1 MPSYYREPLDVP
13 LEVEVVLELDELVPV
28 DVFDGALEDDVVPL
42 DFEALAAAFAA
53 AAEAAASDATFA
65 AAAACASAIACA
77 SASALA
83 ICAATIAAW

>member
-1 MPSYYREPLDVP
+1 MPSCYREPLDVP

-28 DVFDGALEDDVVPL
+28 DVFDGALEDEVL
-42 DFEALAAAFAA
+42 ALEALAAAFAA